1 MNDRR
6 ETERKASIERY
17 YRTRDREEK
26 ERAENARRGV
36 EYHKQPPLDAPIM
49 DVLKQMT
56 NPKCILFCV
65 RPGRPSTLMC
75 QDLRATPVPHPW
87 IVKLVQRGYI
97 DPVKGSKNKVEAM
110 GWIQYDVTYEGQQ
123 ALNRR

>member
-6 ETERKASIERY
+6 ETDAKIAHY
-17 YRTRDREEK
+17 YRVRDRERR
-26 ERAENARRGV
+26 ERADNARRAI
-36 EYHKQPPLDAPIM
+36 EYHNQRPLDPAIM

-65 RPGRPSTLMC
+65 TPGRPSTLMC
-75 QDLRATPVPHPW
+75 QDLQATPVPHPW
-87 IVKLVQRGYI
+87 IVKLVKRGYI
-97 DPVKGSKNKVEAM
+97 DAIRGQKNKVGAM

-123 ALNRR
+123 AINRR